1 MFTLKCPWDIPSSI
15 LVGKRP
21 TNSLVILKNTLLQS
35 CLSVYL
41 IRSNVD
47 REYFDMF
54 KAKVRFFNATHNIFF
69 HLLLCRELLLLLW
82 WLQLFLD
89 HHSKR
94 RFLQLKSPN
103 ITHQAWITWLLT
115 MWICLIDPE
124 WLSGKIYE
132 VFVVFDVDEKI
143 AWFLKCTVSKICPF
157 LNCEKRNFHQN
168 FGNQLSCL
176 VIYGSQLIF
185 KVSSKIAHCT
195 K

>member
-21 TNSLVILKNTLLQS
+21 TNSLVKLKNWLLQS

-132 VFVVFDVDEKI
+132 VLLYSMSTRKLPDF
-143 AWFLKCTVSKICPF
+143 
-157 LNCEKRNFHQN
+157 
-168 FGNQLSCL
+168 
-176 VIYGSQLIF
+176 
-185 KVSSKIAHCT
+185 
-195 K
+195 

>member
-69 HLLLCRELLLLLW
+69 SSFA
-82 WLQLFLD
+82 LQRTTVAPVMTSAVPGSSLEETISAVEK
-89 HHSKR
+89 SKYYASGMNN
-94 RFLQLKSPN
+94 LTPDNVDLPN
-103 ITHQAWITWLLT
+103 R
-115 MWICLIDPE
+115 
-124 WLSGKIYE
+124 SGVAI
-132 VFVVFDVDEKI
+132 
-143 AWFLKCTVSKICPF
+143 
-157 LNCEKRNFHQN
+157 
-168 FGNQLSCL
+168 G
-176 VIYGSQLIF
+176 
-185 KVSSKIAHCT
+185 
-195 K
+195 